1 MRDETTSAEERAFA
15 AAAGTL
21 DGHVVILTGATGGIG
36 RTIGRML
43 VAAGASLAVTD
54 VASDRVEALA
64 SDLEAYGEAVDV
76 SSGPA
81 FDDFRAR
88 VEAELGPL
96 DGLVNCAG
104 LWAPLAYDEI
114 DDQAWVATIAGNL
127 GTAFAACRSVL
138 PGMVERGSG
147 SVVNFASTAGEYGSI
162 SPAAHYAAAKGGVIA
177 MTKSLAREVSPHG
190 VRVNAISPGPIDT
203 PALGAVSPEQKAKV
217 GQRTLFNRLGSPH
230 EIAGGVVFLLS
241 PLSTFVTGT
250 VLQVNGGSLL

>member
-1 MRDETTSAEERAFA
+1 MRDETLSAEERAFA

-36 RTIGRML
+36 QTIARML

-54 VASDRVEALA
+54 VASDRVDALA

-104 LWAPLAYDEI
+104 LWAPLAH
-114 DDQAWVATIAGNL
+114 A
-127 GTAFAACRSVL
+127 
-138 PGMVERGSG
+138 
-147 SVVNFASTAGEYGSI
+147 
-162 SPAAHYAAAKGGVIA
+162 
-177 MTKSLAREVSPHG
+177 
-190 VRVNAISPGPIDT
+190 
-203 PALGAVSPEQKAKV
+203 
-217 GQRTLFNRLGSPH
+217 
-230 EIAGGVVFLLS
+230 
-241 PLSTFVTGT
+241 
-250 VLQVNGGSLL
+250 